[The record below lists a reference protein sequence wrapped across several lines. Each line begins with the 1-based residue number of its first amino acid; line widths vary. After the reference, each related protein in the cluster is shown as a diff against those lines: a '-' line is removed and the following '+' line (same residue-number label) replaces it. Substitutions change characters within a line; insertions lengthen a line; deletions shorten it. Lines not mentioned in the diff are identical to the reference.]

1 MWLIS
6 LAQKVFGAFLPLHCT
21 ESLMPV
27 EEEVME
33 FSTPILKVF
42 YGSVLWAR
50 MIDLSHVLADRCT
63 PPSPILVNV

>member
-1 MWLIS
+1 
-6 LAQKVFGAFLPLHCT
+6 
-21 ESLMPV
+21 MPV

-50 MIDLSHVLADRCT
+50 MIDLSHVLTDRST
-63 PPSPILVNV
+63 PPRPILVNV